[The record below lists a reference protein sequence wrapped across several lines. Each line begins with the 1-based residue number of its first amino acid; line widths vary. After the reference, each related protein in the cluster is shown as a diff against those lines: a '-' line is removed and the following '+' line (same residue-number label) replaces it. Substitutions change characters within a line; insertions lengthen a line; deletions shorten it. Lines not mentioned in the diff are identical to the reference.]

1 MAASNMQAVQALED
15 HSDHDQPRHPANTFA
30 LVSVAQSLDTL
41 YEQGAVIAH
50 PPPALGSRRPLATT
64 TRRPPWPAE
73 LPGHP
78 SHQTRARVTRV
89 GIPDS
94 ASRTRET
101 TSMSLAP
108 PLDDQD
114 WLTTTEAAALI
125 GRTQSAVRAA
135 INNQALPG
143 FRHDGRNYVRRA
155 DLLAWDQRTR
165 RAKRHCVP
173 AYEHTAQLLR
183 EYQSATTPELAEL
196 SQLHPGNI
204 RKHLAILATQGRV
217 ECRPDGQWVLTPDPD
232 TGAA

>member
-1 MAASNMQAVQALED
+1 MS
-15 HSDHDQPRHPANTFA
+15 FA
-30 LVSVAQSLDTL
+30 
-41 YEQGAVIAH
+41 
-50 PPPALGSRRPLATT
+50 
-64 TRRPPWPAE
+64 
-73 LPGHP
+73 P
-78 SHQTRARVTRV
+78 S
-89 GIPDS
+89 
-94 ASRTRET
+94 
-101 TSMSLAP
+101 
-108 PLDDQD
+108 LDDQD
-114 WLTTTEAAALI
+114 CLTTTEAAALV

-135 INNQALPG
+135 INNRGLPG

-217 ECRPDGQWVLTPDPD
+217 ECRPDGQWVLTPEAD

>member
-1 MAASNMQAVQALED
+1 
-15 HSDHDQPRHPANTFA
+15 
-30 LVSVAQSLDTL
+30 
-41 YEQGAVIAH
+41 
-50 PPPALGSRRPLATT
+50 
-64 TRRPPWPAE
+64 
-73 LPGHP
+73 
-78 SHQTRARVTRV
+78 
-89 GIPDS
+89 
-94 ASRTRET
+94 
-101 TSMSLAP
+101 MSLAP

-143 FRHDGRNYVRRA
+143 FRRDGRNYVRRA

-217 ECRPDGQWVLTPDPD
+217 ECRPDGQWVLTSEPD